1 MIKHLEALIKQ
12 TLNKSGKLQIKYKI
26 LKFTRLN
33 ITSKENLKFGL
44 SEIK

>member
-1 MIKHLEALIKQ
+1 MKFASGVFL
-12 TLNKSGKLQIKYKI
+12 LNKSGKLQIKYKI